1 MPPTR
6 QAKPLRFSYI
16 PCGHTRSSTMPTRRL
31 SLRRQILSTAGLPKP
46 TTPLKTEES
55 EKVLSEIPTSPFS
68 ATQKKNPKGK
78 HLFFYFPVQETSE
91 IKHALF
97 LSFSISMVPRIQKT
111 NNQNMILLVFQ
122 KFSQVCHQKILAAG
136 SIYPPQIV
144 VFGIRAYGSCPPG
157 TEM

>member
-6 QAKPLRFSYI
+6 QAKPLLFSYM

-55 EKVLSEIPTSPFS
+55 EKVLSEMPTSPFL
-68 ATQKKNPKGK
+68 ATQKKPKGK

-97 LSFSISMVPRIQKT
+97 LSFSISMVPQIQKT

-122 KFSQVCHQKILAAG
+122 KIFTSLPPEDTG
-136 SIYPPQIV
+136 SRLYLPSTDS
-144 VFGIRAYGSCPPG
+144 GLWD
-157 TEM
+157 